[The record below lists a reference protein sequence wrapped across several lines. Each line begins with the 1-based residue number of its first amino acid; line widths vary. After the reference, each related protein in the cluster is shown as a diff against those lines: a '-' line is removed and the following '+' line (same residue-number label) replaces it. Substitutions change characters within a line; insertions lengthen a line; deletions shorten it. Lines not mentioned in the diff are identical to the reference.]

1 MLAGKCAFIGI
12 VLSTVS
18 LSSCLPVHREYED
31 GLSIGPKRA
40 LCAPGLV
47 RRDDTCEEP
56 LWAEIAPLPAN
67 ALRMRDVVDVDGHE
81 AWIVGHGGLVLHSN
95 DGGESFERVD
105 VGTSEDLSFV
115 WADEQ
120 AIVLTAA
127 RRAWVSLDEGRT
139 FEPSPEAP
147 EELSRCVLFFGRV
160 VCGSAQGGLYHG
172 KIGDAAIANVPLG
185 GRTAVAVGPGYLVA
199 ATESGGTTIR
209 IRATEEPDLHA
220 FYGDTQIPG
229 GTTGTVDSLWV
240 SRQEL
245 LACVVGDDA
254 SYPSGLALHCST
266 TRGNTFERR
275 GSLAPECARG
285 PQIAGDSSSLHVMTH
300 CNTLDMPTT
309 FEVWTSRDEG
319 QTFTRGTWGAE
330 FESSWRGANRVSFGT
345 ANHGLLLTHRL
356 RRSTDGAKSSEP
368 IEQNAMSADWA
379 GGMNENKAVFFP
391 TKARGY
397 VIAMQ
402 NTTAVFNFR
411 LYRTDDAFH
420 FDDGTDLPAFT
431 DDSTRPPS
439 LSAHEDLLWLAFPS
453 EYVQQTFLRS
463 EDGGRTFLH
472 DGFPAQGQPLAAAVL
487 GPGGLGFVATA
498 RGAVNARPL
507 YRSKDGGATFSEL
520 SLPDGTYIRD
530 LEMLESGRLVGVGEN
545 GLILTSDD
553 AGETFVVCRGG
564 MPDEEQLVSVTFAPG
579 TSVGWAGGVT
589 STGEP
594 LLLRT
599 EDGGTTWVAQTLGV
613 SSASIVQV
621 AAATPKRASVVL
633 EMQGVRSLVMTHD
646 GGQSWSPR
654 ETPGDDPLR
663 MVARLPDGET
673 TFALGAYGLYR
684 SRTP

>member
-18 LSSCLPVHREYED
+18 LSSCLPAAREYED
-31 GLSIGPKRA
+31 GMSIGPRRA

-47 RRDDTCEEP
+47 RRGDTCEEP
-56 LWAEIAPLPAN
+56 LWAEIAPLPAS
-67 ALRMRDVVDVDGHE
+67 ALRMRDVVDVDGNV
-81 AWIVGHGGLVLHSN
+81 AWIVGRGGLVLHTN
-95 DGGESFERVD
+95 DGAESFERVD
-105 VGTSEDLSFV
+105 VGTNEDLAFV

-120 AIVLTAA
+120 AIVATAA

-139 FEPSPEAP
+139 FVASPEAP

-160 VCGSAQGGLYHG
+160 VCGSAQGLYHG
-172 KIGDAAIANVPLG
+172 RPGDAAFVQVPFG
-185 GRTAVAVGPGYLVA
+185 GRTAVAAGPGYLVT
-199 ATESGGTTIR
+199 ATEGGATIR
-209 IRATEEPDLHA
+209 IRATQEPDLHA

-229 GTTGTVDSLWV
+229 GNPGTVDSLWV
-240 SRQEL
+240 SPREL
-245 LACVVGDDA
+245 LACLVGDEDP
-254 SYPSGLALHCST
+254 SSSGLLLHCST
-266 TRGNTFERR
+266 TRGNTFQRR

-285 PQIAGDSSSLHVMTH
+285 PQIAGDSSALHVMSYCDTV
-300 CNTLDMPTT
+300 DMPTT

-356 RRSTDGAKSSEP
+356 RRSTDGARSSEP
-368 IEQNAMSADWA
+368 IERNAISADWP
-379 GGMNENKAVFFP
+379 GGLDENKAVFFP
-391 TKARGY
+391 TKERGY

-402 NTTAVFNFR
+402 NTTAVFKFR

-420 FDDGTDLPAFT
+420 FDEGTDLPAFT

-439 LSAHEDLLWLAFPS
+439 LSAHENRLWLAFPS

-472 DGFPAQGQPLAAAVL
+472 DGFPAQGQPLAAARI

-507 YRSKDGGATFSEL
+507 YRSKDGGATFDEL
-520 SLPDGTYIRD
+520 SLPDGTYVRD
-530 LEMLESGRLVGVGEN
+530 LGRLDSGRLVAVGEN

-553 AGETFVVCRGG
+553 AGETFVVRRGG
-564 MPDEEQLVSVTFAPG
+564 MPDEEKLVSLAFAPG

-599 EDGGTTWVAQTLGV
+599 EDGGATWVTQALGV
-613 SSASIVQV
+613 SPAAIVQV
-621 AAATPKRASVVL
+621 AAATEARASVVL
-633 EMQGVRSLVMTHD
+633 EKQGGVRSLVMTQD
-646 GGQSWSPR
+646 GGTSWSPR
-654 ETPGDDPLR
+654 ETPGGDPLR